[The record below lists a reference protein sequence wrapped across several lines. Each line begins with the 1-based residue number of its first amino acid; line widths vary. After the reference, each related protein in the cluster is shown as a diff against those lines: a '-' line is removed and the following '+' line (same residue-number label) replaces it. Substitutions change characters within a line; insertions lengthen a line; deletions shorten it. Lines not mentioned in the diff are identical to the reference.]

1 MKHVLLTTSALV
13 ALSGA
18 AMADVTW
25 SGSASLGYN
34 DGHLGGTADGINSDI
49 DLDVTLSNAG
59 GYSATV
65 SANIDNAASDD
76 GYSLIVGE
84 DIDIVTPVASI
95 HYGEVVEA
103 SDSAYSSVDGMEGV
117 GSDEFTGDGDSDI
130 NAAVLI
136 TASAGGMTVG
146 YSDDATMS
154 GGDAASFGI
163 SGSVGG
169 VSFGIGSKGED
180 WGISASGS
188 AFGGNISIASEEVG
202 GEAETGVSVTVP
214 LGDASVTVSA
224 TDGDDWGASVSTS
237 LAGATISAG
246 TDDDEDNQFSLAT
259 EIAGGFN
266 LAVDFDTSDGSAV
279 GLTYSLSDSASLSVS
294 YFEDL
299 PGQADEDDADDGPQT
314 SGTEAKI
321 SFTF

>member
-1 MKHVLLTTSALV
+1 MKHVLFTTTALV

-34 DGHLGGTADGINSDI
+34 DGHKDGTPDGINSDI

-59 GYSATV
+59 GYSATIT
-65 SANIDNAASDD
+65 ANIDSGADD
-76 GYSLIVGE
+76 ALIIGE
-84 DIDIVTPVASI
+84 DIDITTPVASI

-103 SDSAYSSVDGMEGV
+103 ANSAYSDVDGMAGL
-117 GSDEFTGDGDSDI
+117 GSDEFTGDDDSS
-130 NAAVLI
+130 AVLI
-136 TASAGGMTVG
+136 TASAGGMTVA
-146 YSDDATMS
+146 YSDDDAMD
-154 GGDAASFGI
+154 GGDFSSFGI

-169 VSFGIGSKGED
+169 VSFGIGSKGDD

-188 AFGGNISIASEEVG
+188 ALGGTISIASEEVD
-202 GEAETGVSVTVP
+202 GESETGASVTVP
-214 LGDASVTVSA
+214 IGDASLTVSA

-246 TDDDEDNQFSLAT
+246 TDDDEDNQFSLSTA
-259 EIAGGFN
+259 IAGGFN

-279 GLTYSLSDSASLSVS
+279 GLTYSLSDSATLSVS
-294 YFEDL
+294 YYEDL
-299 PGQADEDDADDGPQT
+299 PETDDGPQT
-314 SGTEAKI
+314 SGTEAKL